1 MRAATNPHDG
11 IFMVPIGVIK
21 STRSDPLDDDW
32 DRETTAIRL
41 SDRFDE
47 SALWGLEA
55 FSHIDVVYV
64 FHRVGTDN
72 VDVGA
77 RRPRGNPHWPEV
89 GIFAQRAKN
98 RPNRLGVTT
107 CTLLG
112 VEGREIAVRGLDAI
126 DGTPVLDIKPYMNEF
141 GPRGAVHQ
149 PEWSAELMASYWST

>member
-1 MRAATNPHDG
+1 MNPYDG
-11 IFMVPIGVIK
+11 IFMVPIGIVE
-21 STRSDPLDDDW
+21 SSRSDPVDDDW
-32 DRETTAIRL
+32 DRETTIIRL

-47 SALWGLEA
+47 SALWGLDA

-64 FHRVGTDN
+64 FHRVDTDRL
-72 VDVGA
+72 DVGA
-77 RRPRGNPHWPEV
+77 RRPRGNPRWPEV

-112 VEGREIAVRGLDAI
+112 VEGRAIAVRGLDAI
-126 DGTPVLDIKPYMNEF
+126 DGTPVIDIKPYMNEF

-149 PEWSAELMASYWST
+149 PKWSSELMESYWTTQDGN

>member
-1 MRAATNPHDG
+1 MNQHDG
-11 IFMVPIGVIK
+11 IWMVPIGVVK
-21 STRSDPLDDDW
+21 SSRSDPLDDDW
-32 DRETTAIRL
+32 DRETTTIRL

-47 SALWGLEA
+47 SALWGLNA

-64 FHRVGTDN
+64 FDRVDADG

-77 RRPRGNPHWPEV
+77 RRPRGNPRWPEV

-98 RPNRLGVTT
+98 RPNRVGVTT

-126 DGTPVLDIKPYMNEF
+126 DGTPVIDIKPYMNEF
-141 GPRGAVHQ
+141 GARGAVHQ
-149 PEWSAELMASYWST
+149 PKWSAELMESYWTT